1 MPNRD
6 LKESNRRSP
15 SLQLLSDGAERLW
28 YRIIT
33 GVDDYGRMEAD
44 PSVVFTTCFQRVPK
58 GWTVQKV
65 TSCLEELA
73 TKSIP
78 GDQPLITLYQ
88 VGVRVFLE
96 VVTAKQHIYQ
106 RAKTSKYPA
115 PNDGERIQQLTQICA
130 HTRTH
135 AGVCT
140 QIPSIPESRI
150 PSPELRITNPE
161 SRLTGCD
168 ESAHGCAQTEAQATG
183 GVESFSLTPEL
194 EAWSEK
200 EGIRNPSQ
208 YLDEFLDYWRTSGG
222 KRKNGQPI
230 KDWTAAFRNRLRYL
244 KDHNQLK
251 SDVWT

>member
-15 SLQLLSDGAERLW
+15 SLQLLSDAAERLW

-33 GVDDYGRMEAD
+33 AVDDYGRMEAD
-44 PSVVFTTCFQRVPK
+44 PAVVFTTCFQRVPK

-65 TSCLEELA
+65 KGCLEELA
-73 TKSIP
+73 MKSLP
-78 GDQPLITLYQ
+78 GDQPLVSLYQ

-115 PNDGERIQQLTQICA
+115 PHEGQSIQQLTKSCPQMCA
-130 HTRTH
+130 DARR
-135 AGVCT
+135 CT
-140 QIPSIPESRI
+140 QIPSYPESRI
-150 PSPELRITNPE
+150 PSPESRTSNPE
-161 SRLTGCD
+161 LRVSGGA
-168 ESAHGCAQTEAQATG
+168 ESAHGCAQTQAQALG
-183 GVESFSLTPEL
+183 SMDSFVLTAEL
-194 EAWSEK
+194 EAWSVK
-200 EGIRNPSQ
+200 EGIDNPSQ
-208 YLDEFLDYWRTSGG
+208 YLEEFKDYWRSSGG

-251 SDVWT
+251 SNVWT